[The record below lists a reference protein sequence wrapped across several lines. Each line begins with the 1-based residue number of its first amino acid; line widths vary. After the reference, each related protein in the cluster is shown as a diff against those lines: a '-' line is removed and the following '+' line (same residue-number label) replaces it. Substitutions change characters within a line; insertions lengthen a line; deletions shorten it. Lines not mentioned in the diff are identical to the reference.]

1 LKKKS
6 NLLIVPIIGFFIV
19 FAVTSALAADDLSA
33 AEVKKLFSGKTVEG
47 INVNKG
53 YSFKAYFDP
62 EGTIR
67 AAYPFGTRQGK
78 WQVNKKGRKCV
89 RWKDKKKQQCNIIA
103 RDDDVYKEFKIQK
116 NGDRKHVATFKKF
129 TDGNP
134 SDL

>member
-1 LKKKS
+1 MKKKS
-6 NLLIVPIIGFFIV
+6 NLLIVPIICFFIV

-62 EGTIR
+62 KGTIR

-78 WQVNKKGRKCV
+78 WSVNQKGRKCI
-89 RWKDKKKQQCNIIA
+89 RWKDKKKQSCNIIT
-103 RDDDVYKEFKIQK
+103 RDGEIYKEIKIKK

-134 SDL
+134 YDL